1 MFLKRLKLI
10 FLLFCSTTA
19 FSGGIGIETR
29 YTSFTQDGKDESLI
43 EYLALG
49 PKNDQVVF
57 EKTDSSFRN
66 WNVSGAGY
74 EGHVKLFLSKDRGI
88 GWSFYLGED
97 SLKAIIARDY
107 RNTSSPGMIS
117 MTASFIAGLFIVEN
131 FEPDCNSYFKVYS
144 LKNSW
149 DADVEYT
156 GKYALEISSTDPC
169 GDGNWQAKTGKL
181 KMPQKVLYSSIFC
194 AVMSQNIRI
203 LFKNF
208 VLP

>member
-1 MFLKRLKLI
+1 MKRLKLFI
-10 FLLFCSTTA
+10 LCFSTITA
-19 FSGGIGIETR
+19 FSAGIGIETR
-29 YTSFTQDGKDESLI
+29 YSSFSLDGKDEYLI
-43 EYLALG
+43 EYLAVG

-57 EKTDSSFRN
+57 EKTDSLFRN
-66 WNVSGAGY
+66 WKVTGIGY
-74 EGHVKLFLSKDRGI
+74 DGMVKLFISKERGI

-97 SLKAIIARDY
+97 SLKAMIARDY

-131 FEPDCNSYFKVYS
+131 FAPECNSYFKVYS

-156 GKYALEISSTDPC
+156 GKYALEISTTEPC
-169 GDGNWQAKTGKL
+169 GEGSWQAKTGKL
-181 KMPQKVLYSSIFC
+181 KMPQKVLYASIFC
-194 AVMSQNIRI
+194 AAMSQNIRH